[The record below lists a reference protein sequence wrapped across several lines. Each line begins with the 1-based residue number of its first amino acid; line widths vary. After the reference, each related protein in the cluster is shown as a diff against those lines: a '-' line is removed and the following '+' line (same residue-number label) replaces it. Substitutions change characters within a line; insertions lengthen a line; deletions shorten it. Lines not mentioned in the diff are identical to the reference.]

1 MSDAETDDTAQDR
14 AIAKKLAD
22 ATDARIVRNRRK
34 IDAAVGAII
43 AFDRASFHANRPTK
57 RRAVSFR

>member
-22 ATDARIVRNRRK
+22 ATDARIVRTLGT
-34 IDAAVGAII
+34 GASV
-43 AFDRASFHANRPTK
+43 ALLFVVLRLLV
-57 RRAVSFR
+57 VSE